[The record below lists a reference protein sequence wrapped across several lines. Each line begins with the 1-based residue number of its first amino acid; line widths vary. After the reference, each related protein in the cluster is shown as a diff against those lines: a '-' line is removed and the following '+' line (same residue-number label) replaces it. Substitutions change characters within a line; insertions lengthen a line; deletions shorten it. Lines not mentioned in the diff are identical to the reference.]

1 MKLKEKIRAKTQ
13 KEAYKEKTIFKEF
26 VKWLYSLSLQP
37 WHTYVQC
44 INSFSFIQ
52 YYKCIASSL
61 EMGATM
67 TCFHRKEAVTTG
79 YSGEKVN
86 NYTSNNFVLSL
97 KERGSMCSIAKDHCF
112 RPVSPATAF
121 AQDTRGD
128 LKHKH
133 STWAS
138 QSDRPGYKSQLCSV
152 TGRHSNKS
160 DHDTFYKEEDSN
172 NSYLTVTPKSQNSH
186 FQDVAQVCDY

>member
-1 MKLKEKIRAKTQ
+1 MKLKEKKNRAKTY

-26 VKWLYSLSLQP
+26 VKWPYSLGLQP

-67 TCFHRKEAVTTG
+67 TCFHCKEAMTTG

-97 KERGSMCSIAKDHCF
+97 KESMCSIAKGQCF
-112 RPVSPATAF
+112 RKVSPATAF
-121 AQDTRGD
+121 AQDTRGP

-138 QSDRPGYKSQLCSV
+138 QSDRPGYKSQVLLC
-152 TGRHSNKS
+152 
-160 DHDTFYKEEDSN
+160 YWQA
-172 NSYLTVTPKSQNSH
+172 L
-186 FQDVAQVCDY
+186 